1 MRTSTRIKILVASL
15 CALMAASVAT
25 APAGDFTDPDDM
37 TSPLDVRELV
47 FTPARGSGGTLK
59 LTTDDRW
66 DCEYIQPQLNT
77 MTWNFDG
84 RADGDTDLVGRVR
97 CVDGDLLLF
106 LRGRSS
112 GNRYE
117 PVPGSRPNRKSVKFR
132 FSFDLPELN
141 GRHLGL
147 SIDISDGAAEGCT
160 SANACHDR
168 APDRGRWQ
176 LY

>member
-1 MRTSTRIKILVASL
+1 MIVAL
-15 CALMAASVAT
+15 LAGSVSP

-47 FTPARGSGGTLK
+47 FTPAQGSGGSLK
-59 LTTDDRW
+59 LITDDAW
-66 DCEYIQPQLNT
+66 DCEYVQPRLNT

-97 CVDGDLLLF
+97 CVDNRLLLF
-106 LRGRSS
+106 LRGRES

-117 PVPGSRPNRKSVKFR
+117 PVRGTRPSRKSVRFV
-132 FSFDLPELN
+132 FSFDLTELS
-141 GRHLGL
+141 GRHVAL
-147 SIDISDGAAEGCT
+147 SIKISDGTAEGCT
-160 SANACHDR
+160 SANPCSER
-168 APDRGRWQ
+168 APDRGRWR